1 MRFYK
6 NLKDDLH
13 CFQAALKIVLSKY
26 YPGKEYSFKYI
37 DQVTGF
43 KKGEFTQDTKGLLWL
58 AEKGFEIV
66 RVSDFDDN
74 RFIKEGEKY
83 LKWYWKPEIY
93 ERNKQST
100 DFVKMRKLTKELK
113 KYSTF
118 CTKLPT
124 SDAVDELLDHGYTVI
139 AHINPKQLNKRFSDI
154 IHSVVVLKSSKTHF
168 VIHNPGLPP
177 EPNKKVSKDR
187 LENALIELV
196 GVRPRK
202 RS

>member
-74 RFIKEGEKY
+74 RFIKEGEK
-83 LKWYWKPEIY
+83 
-93 ERNKQST
+93 
-100 DFVKMRKLTKELK
+100 
-113 KYSTF
+113 
-118 CTKLPT
+118 
-124 SDAVDELLDHGYTVI
+124 
-139 AHINPKQLNKRFSDI
+139 
-154 IHSVVVLKSSKTHF
+154 
-168 VIHNPGLPP
+168 
-177 EPNKKVSKDR
+177 
-187 LENALIELV
+187 
-196 GVRPRK
+196 
-202 RS
+202 